1 MVTLVTT
8 SSSSLVSLVTSL
20 VRAGMVDT
28 SQVYNWVRL
37 SRLSRQAGLWLG
49 WNRVKRGRR

>member
-1 MVTLVTT
+1 MLVTT
-8 SSSSLVSLVTSL
+8 SSSLVSLVTSL
-20 VRAGMVDT
+20 MRAGIVDT

-37 SRLSRQAGLWLG
+37 SWQARLWLG

>member
-1 MVTLVTT
+1 MLVTT
-8 SSSSLVSLVTSL
+8 SSSSSLVSLVTSL

-37 SRLSRQAGLWLG
+37 SRLSRQARLWLG
-49 WNRVKRGRR
+49 WNRVKRWRR

>member
-1 MVTLVTT
+1 MLVT
-8 SSSSLVSLVTSL
+8 SSPSLVSLVTSL
-20 VRAGMVDT
+20 MRAGMMDT

-37 SRLSRQAGLWLG
+37 SRLSRQARLWLG